1 VSSESLR
8 QRQGLLL
15 LLTLSFGYVIY
26 AVDRSILSSVLSV
39 METEL
44 NLTKPEVGLLGSAQ
58 YLGVLGVVFLS
69 GYFSD
74 RFGRKKI
81 ILAGVIMFTTFTWT
95 IAIAQNFFWAFLFR
109 FLSGIGEGL
118 FWPVAMAA
126 VAETFSGRKGVSLG
140 IFYVGFDV
148 GSVAGLAAGAFVY
161 TIFESWRYTF
171 LLTPLAGIPVIIGI
185 LLSRNNLETGN
196 KMISGA
202 RIVIKKNEIQAVMLF
217 AFLATWAS
225 VWQVVFLPYYFYK
238 VMHFGVLPSALLSS
252 LVLLSGAV
260 GKVVMGRVSDT
271 IGREKVLLISSL
283 LVVSSFLI
291 FFFVSNFEVSF
302 AGALMM
308 GFFGSSVFP
317 VMQALAAE
325 YAKGAPGTSLGMTT
339 SSQSVATVLAPAIS
353 GYLFYLGV
361 GRALAL
367 DAIIP
372 SALMVC
378 VASFLLIRRIG

>member
-1 VSSESLR
+1 
-8 QRQGLLL
+8 
-15 LLTLSFGYVIY
+15 
-26 AVDRSILSSVLSV
+26 
-39 METEL
+39 M

-308 GFFGSSVFP
+308 GSSALPSFP
-317 VMQALAAE
+317 LC
-325 YAKGAPGTSLGMTT
+325 KLWP
-339 SSQSVATVLAPAIS
+339 QSTRRVP
-353 GYLFYLGV
+353 
-361 GRALAL
+361 REH
-367 DAIIP
+367 P
-372 SALMVC
+372 SA
-378 VASFLLIRRIG
+378 